1 MKVGDLVTFSTY
13 GLNLSALRWAQ
24 TPRPQPDYKS
34 LVGIIYKITPKDSAP
49 YRPEA
54 RYYVKW
60 SLEGVPEGR
69 DRWRASSYFH
79 RKDLK
84 KARLKKKS

>member
-1 MKVGDLVTFSTY
+1 MKVGDLVTFSVY
-13 GLNLSALRWAQ
+13 GLNLSAVRWSGF
-24 TPRPQPDYKS
+24 PRPDCKS

-49 YRPEA
+49 YRPKT

-69 DRWRASSYFH
+69 DRWRSSSYFH

-84 KARLKKKS
+84 KVRLKKKS

>member
-1 MKVGDLVTFSTY
+1 MKVGDLVTFSVY
-13 GLNLSALRWAQ
+13 GLNLCAVRW
-24 TPRPQPDYKS
+24 PGWPHPDYKS
-34 LVGIIYKITPKDSAP
+34 LVGIIYKITLKDSAP
-49 YRPEA
+49 YRPKT

-84 KARLKKKS
+84 KVRLKKKS